1 MGPEYRELAEALR
14 TRVTVIGDREFYARD
29 PAGHLAQLSSVSAQI
44 LQLQQC
50 LPAPVNPQLDHFLKR
65 CSYDKALA
73 FIETLDT

>member
-29 PAGHLAQLSSVSAQI
+29 PASHLAQLSSVSAQI
-44 LQLQQC
+44 LQLQQR